1 MANRV
6 TSAEVEE
13 IIEIDDTISLAPFI
27 LVANQLVT
35 ELCTDSDYVD
45 ARLKEI
51 ERWLSAHFY
60 QIRDQAVGDE
70 KAGSVAQSFQYKI
83 DLILNQTKYGQMAQ
97 LLDTAG
103 NLAQLSNRIQDGE
116 SASVSVGWMGHDYTT
131 TDPDD

>member
-6 TSAEVEE
+6 TAAEVEE
-13 IIEIDDTISLAPFI
+13 IIEVDSSISLTPFI

-35 ELCTDSDYVD
+35 ELCTDSDYED

-60 QIRDQAVGDE
+60 QIRDQAVASE
-70 KAGSVAQSFQYKI
+70 KAGSVGQNFQYKI
-83 DLILNQTKYGQMAQ
+83 GLILQQTKYGQMAM

-103 NLAQLSNRIQDGE
+103 NLAQLSKQIEDGE
-116 SASVSVGWMGHDYTT
+116 SSTVSITWLG
-131 TDPDD
+131 TDLDDEDDED